1 MEGLINREKYKRLM
15 PVSHSWQLDNRF
27 RSLVLN
33 PRKVLRGRIKEG
45 MVVLEFGCGPGFF
58 TTEIARMVGKPG
70 KVIAADLQEGMLQKV
85 RNKIERAGL
94 ENRMMLHK
102 CGENRIGCTGK
113 VDLILAFDMM
123 HELTDKKQILSE
135 MKSLLKPDGRLY
147 IIEQLWHPPKK
158 DFEETVNTALHVG
171 FRTVEKPKVFMRR
184 AMVFEVAG
192 SHSL

>member
-1 MEGLINREKYKRLM
+1 MESPRDIEKYKRLM
-15 PVSHSWQLDNRF
+15 PVRQSWELDNRF

-58 TTEIARMVGKPG
+58 TPEIARMVGKSG

-85 RNKIERAGL
+85 RTKIEKAGL
-94 ENRMMLHK
+94 EERVMLHK
-102 CGENRIGCTGK
+102 CGEDRIGFTGK
-113 VDLILAFDMM
+113 VDSVLAFDMM
-123 HELTDKKQILSE
+123 HEVADKKQILSE

-158 DFEETVNTALHVG
+158 DFEETANTALHVG
-171 FRTVEKPKVFMRR
+171 FRTVEKPNVFMQR
-184 AMVFEVAG
+184 AIVFEVEG
-192 SHSL
+192 SH